1 MASKASSRRNCSN
14 LPDSF
19 CYICGEYTIK
29 RRRQSITQFVRRAYH
44 AYFQDKLGDQDKP
57 WAPHTVCKSCVEGLR
72 NWSKGKKQSLGFG
85 IPMVWRE
92 PQNHTDDCY
101 FCMVNTSGFNSKNK
115 KDIIYPDIPSARRPV
130 LHSELLPVPVPK
142 DLELCSTDSSSVAGG
157 SDVDVNYH
165 PDTTDK
171 PQLFLQTELNDLVRD
186 LSLPKNSAELLG
198 SRLKAKNLLAPGT
211 TFSWY
216 RTREQE
222 FIQYFSSEDSL
233 VYCCNIAG
241 LIEQLGTK
249 YDSTEW
255 RLFIDA
261 SKQSLKGILL
271 HIGNKYAALPVA
283 HSVHLKESYDNMAL
297 LLQKIKYSDHKW
309 LVCGDLKVIGLLLGQ
324 QSGYTKLPC
333 FLCEWD
339 SRAASEHWMR
349 ISWPPRTRFVPGAKN
364 ILHEKLIEPNMILL
378 PPLHIKLGLMKQ
390 FIKALDK
397 DGNCYKYICET
408 FPRVSGEKLKAGVFD
423 GPQIRRLLNDSEFEN
438 SMRSIERD
446 AWEGFR
452 SVVQN
457 FLGNHKAANY
467 GEIVSN
473 MLSAFQKLGCRMSV
487 KLHFLHAHLDYFP
500 ENLGDYSEEMGE
512 RFHQDIKT
520 METRYQGRWDINMI
534 ADYCWMLKRDTA
546 EDASHKRHA
555 KKRKFLP

>member
-1 MASKASSRRNCSN
+1 
-14 LPDSF
+14 
-19 CYICGEYTIK
+19 
-29 RRRQSITQFVRRAYH
+29 
-44 AYFQDKLGDQDKP
+44 
-57 WAPHTVCKSCVEGLR
+57 
-72 NWSKGKKQSLGFG
+72 
-85 IPMVWRE
+85 
-92 PQNHTDDCY
+92 
-101 FCMVNTSGFNSKNK
+101 
-115 KDIIYPDIPSARRPV
+115 
-130 LHSELLPVPVPK
+130 
-142 DLELCSTDSSSVAGG
+142 
-157 SDVDVNYH
+157 
-165 PDTTDK
+165 
-171 PQLFLQTELNDLVRD
+171 
-186 LSLPKNSAELLG
+186 
-198 SRLKAKNLLAPGT
+198 
-211 TFSWY
+211 
-216 RTREQE
+216 
-222 FIQYFSSEDSL
+222 
-233 VYCCNIAG
+233 
-241 LIEQLGTK
+241 
-249 YDSTEW
+249 
-255 RLFIDA
+255 
-261 SKQSLKGILL
+261 
-271 HIGNKYAALPVA
+271 
-283 HSVHLKESYDNMAL
+283 MAL

-378 PPLHIKLGLMKQ
+378 PPLHIKLGLLKQ

-397 DGNCYKYICET
+397 DGNCYKYRCET

-452 SVVQN
+452 SAVQN

-500 ENLGDYSEEMGE
+500 ENLGDYSEEMGKGS
-512 RFHQDIKT
+512 IKT
-520 METRYQGRWDINMI
+520 SRLWKLGTR
-534 ADYCWMLKRDTA
+534 ADGT
-546 EDASHKRHA
+546 
-555 KKRKFLP
+555 